1 MAFIRGYANNYPHLM
16 GRIGFGAGGP
26 AQVKS
31 INRRFQKLDDYT
43 VKDSVANRDA
53 TLLAPVSKYN
63 KGSKTTISRFEFT
76 VGKFI
81 EMDIELYKMT
91 DVEYFLTVG
100 STSVGIRYRV
110 SDGFLIYYEAI
121 SNKLAYT
128 PKNQIE
134 RLKIERVSGNTFN
147 IYVDDVMIG
156 SLNTTGG
163 SFSDTFN
170 ISRIGGSESLYSFS
184 HNLCNV
190 NFNNELKI
198 PLPHIGVGF
207 DENGDPVKLTN
218 TDVEED
224 YVKGGSKWLLQHG
237 MMYDR
242 DTYRKD
248 ALDPSNI
255 SKWNL
260 RNNELAKIEDNILKV
275 GFYGPSTTNYPYFD
289 EYYKQAIDS
298 GDLTS
303 KGSIITRFR
312 YIKKTGNISL
322 RINGITS
329 STMTPFEDDGD
340 YLYFKTPASG
350 TYVRLLFYPT
360 GTTGELWIDEIVSYW
375 ETVAPNREDGSPAYD
390 ASGEFDQVING
401 TSFLNKTPFAIDFH
415 DANSNQT
422 PFEVSFFDKSNVSIW
437 SDNIRSSKY
446 YNNSNPFIWHSSELT
461 QQFIYENVMDAYKY
475 HLWSK
480 LINEFTLFK
489 DIFFYN
495 TALSDNVEICK
506 TKTYVRVGEK
516 DDLIQGS
523 DVFCKTDIIMP

>member
-1 MAFIRGYANNYPHLM
+1 MAFIRGYANNFPHLM

-31 INRRFQKLDDYT
+31 INRRFQKLEDYT

-53 TLLAPVSKYN
+53 TLLAPVSKFNGVSSRSLAPITSGVKHVKMKFVFNGTIGRRYQVLFSS
-63 KGSKTTISRFEFT
+63 GTTSNYAWIAFYEGNSTIRFS
-76 VGKFI
+76 GKVTNVK
-81 EMDIELYKMT
+81 LYKDNVLVPGNKVDPNGVYFLEFNMDLT
-91 DVEYFLTVG
+91 THSTAFIGTTKGGEAFNGNIWDVEIN
-100 STSVGIRYRV
+100 S
-110 SDGFLIYYEAI
+110 
-121 SNKLAYT
+121 
-128 PKNQIE
+128 
-134 RLKIERVSGNTFN
+134 
-147 IYVDDVMIG
+147 M
-156 SLNTTGG
+156 
-163 SFSDTFN
+163 
-170 ISRIGGSESLYSFS
+170 
-184 HNLCNV
+184 
-190 NFNNELKI
+190 KI

-242 DTYRKD
+242 DTYKKD
-248 ALDPSNI
+248 ALDPSNV

-260 RNNELAKIEDNILKV
+260 GNNGKIEDGYLKL
-275 GFYGPSTTNYPYFD
+275 GFYNNPQTSVYFLD
-289 EYYKQAIDS
+289 YYKDAIDS
-298 GDLTS
+298 GGLTT
-303 KGSIITRFR
+303 K
-312 YIKKTGNISL
+312 GNIVTRLKISKWSGD
-322 RINGITS
+322 ISIKASTIPGAITS
-329 STMTPFEDDGD
+329 PSDRDSS
-340 YLYFKTPASG
+340 YLYFYTGDTGSYSPLA
-350 TYVRLLFYPT
+350 FYLQ
-360 GTTGELWIDEIVSYW
+360 GTTGEIWIDEIVSYW
-375 ETVAPNREDGSPAYD
+375 ETVAPNKEDGSPAYD

-401 TSFLNKTPFAIDFH
+401 TTFLNKTPFAIDFH
-415 DANSNQT
+415 DTNSDQT

-437 SDNIRSSKY
+437 SSNIRSSKY

-516 DDLIQGS
+516 DDLIEGS

>member
-1 MAFIRGYANNYPHLM
+1 MAFIRGYANNFPHLM

-100 STSVGIRYRV
+100 STNVGIRYRV

-128 PKNQIE
+128 PKSEIE

-156 SLNTTGG
+156 SLSATGG
-163 SFSDTFN
+163 NFSDTFN
-170 ISRIGGSESLYSFS
+170 ISRIGGVEPSFSFS

-207 DENGDPVKLTN
+207 DENGDPIKLTN

-255 SKWNL
+255 GSWRNL
-260 RNNELAKIEDNILKV
+260 DGGRAKIEDGYLKL
-275 GFYGPSTTNYPYFD
+275 GFYGVDNKPWFLNYLK
-289 EYYKQAIDS
+289 EAIDS
-298 GDLTS
+298 GNLAS
-303 KGSIITRFR
+303 KGKLTTRVR
-312 YIKKTGNISL
+312 VVKRSGDIRVYMALDGAK
-322 RINGITS
+322 GIYKP
-329 STMTPFEDDGD
+329 PFKEDLD
-340 YLYFKTPASG
+340 YLYFETPTDA
-350 TYVRLLFYPT
+350 TYAHLAFGIY

-375 ETVAPNREDGSPAYD
+375 ETVAPNKEDGSPAYD
-390 ASGEFDQVING
+390 SSGEFDEVING
-401 TSFLNKTPFAIDFH
+401 TTFLNKTPFAIDFH
-415 DANSNQT
+415 DANSDQT

-437 SDNIRSSKY
+437 SSNIRSSKY

-516 DDLIQGS
+516 DDLIEGS